1 MNQTALL
8 HIVERL
14 ERLVTRLPEKIRRPV
29 LRELTPLKEL
39 FLEQRPPRFLFV
51 GSSKMPMP
59 QIINALFASGA
70 QEQKNVSLMP
80 VHRWIDWNISGH
92 GTISI
97 LDARD
102 ASDSASAQVEEDL
115 ERQPA
120 DIIFVFD
127 DEDSDFEKSAPAG
140 SASLMLRLQH
150 PFSGTLGDAKVIGV
164 AFGSENRTKQLEERL
179 KTQPAIRDRLLQVIQ
194 FTEMPSAEGQGFL
207 SFLAEELPNPAK
219 IEMIRIS
226 RDREAQH
233 HVAQMLIK
241 STTATCTAIGA
252 QPIPLADLPILT
264 SLQVVMVSGIM
275 YISGRERSLR
285 AATEFITALGVNVGA
300 GMLLREG
307 ARAILKFFPGW
318 GNVVC
323 GMDAGAGKYAI
334 GRAASAFFI
343 GGVSLKDARRKYL
356 ADRKKV
362 SHKPHWL
369 DGSMR
374 ASKQIE

>member
-115 ERQPA
+115 RRQSA
-120 DIIFVFD
+120 DVVFLFD
-127 DEDSDFEKSAPAG
+127 DGESNLARP
-140 SASLMLRLQH
+140 SASNFMLHLQDDVGGA
-150 PFSGTLGDAKVIGV
+150 PDDAKLIGV
-164 AFGSENRTKQLEERL
+164 SFGSER
-179 KTQPAIRDRLLQVIQ
+179 
-194 FTEMPSAEGQGFL
+194 
-207 SFLAEELPNPAK
+207 
-219 IEMIRIS
+219 
-226 RDREAQH
+226 
-233 HVAQMLIK
+233 
-241 STTATCTAIGA
+241 
-252 QPIPLADLPILT
+252 
-264 SLQVVMVSGIM
+264 
-275 YISGRERSLR
+275 R
-285 AATEFITALGVNVGA
+285 A
-300 GMLLREG
+300 
-307 ARAILKFFPGW
+307 
-318 GNVVC
+318 
-323 GMDAGAGKYAI
+323 
-334 GRAASAFFI
+334 
-343 GGVSLKDARRKYL
+343 
-356 ADRKKV
+356 
-362 SHKPHWL
+362 
-369 DGSMR
+369 
-374 ASKQIE
+374 